1 MFDEALNATFG
12 PKPENNGDEISH
24 RSWPNY
30 LRAAQDLNEIN
41 GTQGTPRCFL
51 SSTSILANTSSR
63 SGSCCNVVIWT
74 LRGPQA
80 SETSCASAIGSGG
93 LSVLVVFYTLAL
105 FKLPPLHV
113 IHVIEHFMP
122 RLIHNILIHDISIE
136 NMFALRLCPKE

>member
-1 MFDEALNATFG
+1 MKRFCLLQGFKVPGTHDTSFFVSSNIALFRRDEFCLMFDEALNATFG

-63 SGSCCNVVIWT
+63 SGTTAVPVV
-74 LRGPQA
+74 
-80 SETSCASAIGSGG
+80 
-93 LSVLVVFYTLAL
+93 
-105 FKLPPLHV
+105 
-113 IHVIEHFMP
+113 
-122 RLIHNILIHDISIE
+122 RLIKSAMRGGDGGIQGAVGRNAAARSRTILISL
-136 NMFALRLCPKE
+136 NSPG